1 MRNNIRQTDFSAEW
15 NFRTSRS
22 GGKGGQNV
30 NKVETRV
37 SLLFDLENSSLLDD
51 EQKNLIREK
60 LNSRI
65 SSEGILQVTA
75 EEARTQMQNKEIAIT
90 KFYDLL
96 AFALK
101 VDKKRRPTKPTKA
114 SKEKRL
120 KDKKLHGERKANRRL
135 EE

>member
-51 EQKNLIREK
+51 AQKSLIREK

-101 VDKKRRPTKPTKA
+101 VHKKRRPTKPTKA

-135 EE
+135 D

>member
-1 MRNNIRQTDFSAEW
+1 MPNNIRQTDFSGEW

-37 SLLFDLENSSLLDD
+37 ELLFDLDNSLLLNDS
-51 EQKNLIREK
+51 QKDLVRQK

-65 SSEGILQVTA
+65 NSEGILQVAA
-75 EEARTQMQNKEIAIT
+75 EEARTQLQNKEIAIS

-101 VDKKRRPTKPTKA
+101 VQKTRRATKPTKA
-114 SKEKRL
+114 SKERRL
-120 KDKKLHGERKANRRL
+120 KEKKQQAERKANRRF
-135 EE
+135 ED